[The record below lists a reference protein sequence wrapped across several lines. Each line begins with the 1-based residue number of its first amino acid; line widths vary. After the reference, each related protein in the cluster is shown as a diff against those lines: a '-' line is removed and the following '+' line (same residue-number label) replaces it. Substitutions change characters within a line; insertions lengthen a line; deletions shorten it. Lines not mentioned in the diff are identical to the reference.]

1 MRAGEL
7 GFFRLTQAAIANR
20 LQGMAEPRI
29 VTFTTDFGLQDPF
42 VGIMHGVVL
51 NIHAET
57 RIVDI
62 CHEVPSFNVLDGAW
76 SIAQSYRYFPPR
88 SVHVVVVDPGVGSQR
103 RPILAETDDYIFVAP
118 DNGVLSLVEKREPR
132 FTVRHITAERYFL
145 QPVSQTF
152 HGRDIFSPV
161 AGWLS
166 KGIAPEDFGPEITD
180 YVRLPLAP
188 VQRVELNRL
197 CASVLKVDKFGN
209 LITNLAEV
217 DLPELFSAAAPASEA
232 AGRRTGGHARVPLVR
247 GRRRRGV
254 LRDYRQLGVP
264 GDRGAA
270 GIGGGEAMRWRG
282 RTGQRDPG
290 RNVGLRIL
298 GPHPRV
304 AFHLARPFRKRSS
317 SRRSRQVKPKNSRKP
332 MLCIL
337 MPV

>member
-1 MRAGEL
+1 MRAGGP
-7 GFFRLTQAAIANR
+7 GFFRLTHAAIANS

-51 NIHAET
+51 SIHAET

-103 RPILAETDDYIFVAP
+103 RPILAETDDYIFIAP

-180 YVRLPLAP
+180 FVRLPLAP

-197 CASVLKVDKFGN
+197 CASVLRVDKFGN

-217 DLPELFSAAAPASEA
+217 DMPELFSAAAPAVKLLV
-232 AGRRTGGHARVPLVR
+232 AGRAVTRVCRSYAEGGDEEFFAIVGSSGYLEIAARQASAAEKLCV
-247 GRRRRGV
+247 GV
-254 LRDYRQLGVP
+254 
-264 GDRGAA
+264 
-270 GIGGGEAMRWRG
+270 GE
-282 RTGQRDPG
+282 P
-290 RNVGLRIL
+290 VSVIL
-298 GPHPRV
+298 GE
-304 AFHLARPFRKRSS
+304 
-317 SRRSRQVKPKNSRKP
+317 
-332 MLCIL
+332 M
-337 MPV
+337 